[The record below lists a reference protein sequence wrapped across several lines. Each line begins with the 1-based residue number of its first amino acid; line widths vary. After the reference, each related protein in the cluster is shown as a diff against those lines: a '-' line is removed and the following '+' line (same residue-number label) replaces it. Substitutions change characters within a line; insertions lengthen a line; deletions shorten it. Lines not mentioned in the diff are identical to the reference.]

1 MKNKAPLALIELTVM
16 VLIFAVSAA
25 LCLQAFV
32 WSDMKSSEIAER
44 DSAIL
49 HGETGAE
56 VVKACC
62 GDFDSAAAILEGETT
77 GEGLQVY
84 FDGELCAQAHLAE
97 IENPLLGMA
106 DITVTDEDGQELFAL
121 TVCWQEVDGHEG

>member
-1 MKNKAPLALIELTVM
+1 MKNKAPLALIELTIM

-32 WSDMKSSEIAER
+32 WSDMTSSEIAER

-49 HGETGAE
+49 HGETVAE

-62 GDFDSAAAILEGETT
+62 GDFDAAAGILDGENSEGV
-77 GEGLQVY
+77 LRVY
-84 FDGELCAQAHLAE
+84 FDGELCAQASLTE
-97 IENPLLGMA
+97 TENPLLGMA
-106 DITVTDEDGQELFAL
+106 DIAVTDEAGQEVFAL
-121 TVCWQEVDGHEG
+121 TVCWQEVDGHE

>member
-49 HGETGAE
+49 HGETVAE
-56 VVKACC
+56 VVKACR
-62 GDFDSAAAILEGETT
+62 GDFDAAAAILEGENT
-77 GEGLQVY
+77 EDVLQVY
-84 FDGELCAQAHLAE
+84 FEGELCAQARLAE
-97 IENPLLGMA
+97 TEIPLLGMA
-106 DITVTDEDGQELFAL
+106 DIAVMDQAGRELFAL
-121 TVCWQEVDGHEG
+121 TVCWQEVESHE

>member
-32 WSDMKSSEIAER
+32 WSDVRSSETAER

-49 HGETGAE
+49 HGETVAE
-56 VVKACC
+56 VIKSCR
-62 GDFDSAAAILEGETT
+62 GDFDAAAGMLDGENAEGV
-77 GEGLQVY
+77 LRVY
-84 FDGELCAQAHLAE
+84 FDGELCAQACFAE
-97 IENPLLGMA
+97 TENPLLGMA
-106 DITVTDEDGQELFAL
+106 EITVADEAGQELFAL

>member
-32 WSDMKSSEIAER
+32 WSDVKSSEIAER

-49 HGETGAE
+49 HGETVAE
-56 VVKACC
+56 VVKACR
-62 GDFDSAAAILEGETT
+62 GDFDAAATILEGENT
-77 GEGLQVY
+77 EDGLRVY
-84 FDGELCAQAHLAE
+84 FDGELCAEVRLAE
-97 IENPLLGMA
+97 TENPLLGMA
-106 DITVTDEDGQELFAL
+106 DIAVTDETGQELFAL
-121 TVCWQEVDGHEG
+121 TVCWQEVESHE

>member
-49 HGETGAE
+49 HGETVAE
-56 VVKACC
+56 VVKACR
-62 GDFDSAAAILEGETT
+62 GDFDAAAGLLEGETADD
-77 GEGLQVY
+77 GLRVY
-84 FDGELCAQAHLAE
+84 FDGELCAQARLAAT
-97 IENPLLGMA
+97 ENPLLGMA
-106 DITVTDEDGQELFAL
+106 DITVTDGAGQELFAL
-121 TVCWQEVDGHEG
+121 TVCWQEVDSHE